1 MSRIPKT
8 AQVGASSPLIAAI
21 LRQMRFLKTTGMRG
35 AELRSWNGHDLDFG
49 LNVKHSPRNA
59 IERITLGR
67 GLAAESSLS
76 RQTGPTR
83 STISSEHY
91 GFLNL
96 SDHSR
101 YCSLTIATYCQ
112 KPGVNHT
119 KLVLG
124 QGFALDSSRTANA

>member
-67 GLAAESSLS
+67 GLAA
-76 RQTGPTR
+76 RVAAAQRKVACPARRDQPGRRFHPN
-83 STISSEHY
+83 IMD
-91 GFLNL
+91 FL
-96 SDHSR
+96 
-101 YCSLTIATYCQ
+101 I
-112 KPGVNHT
+112 
-119 KLVLG
+119 
-124 QGFALDSSRTANA
+124 SRTIPGTVL